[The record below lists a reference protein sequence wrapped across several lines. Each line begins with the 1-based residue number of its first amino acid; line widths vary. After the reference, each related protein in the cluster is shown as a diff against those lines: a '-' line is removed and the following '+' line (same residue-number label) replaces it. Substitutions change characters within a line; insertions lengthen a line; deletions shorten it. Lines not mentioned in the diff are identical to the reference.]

1 MKSKIPV
8 DNRKEALVQLFA
20 RRFPQKVEHLNL
32 YLKEIQLKGWSDEKL
47 PTLKKNLENISFIS
61 NTISDPPISA
71 ITDKLSELAQP
82 VIELGVIPD
91 TELIANLQGY
101 VMMLKETIEV
111 NLGTKEEPDREHQLP
126 KKHHLIIALKDK
138 KLVEEILNQVKYF
151 NYDCISC
158 NTLDEIIE
166 TSKAEH
172 AANHFGAVI
181 LDTNFCSK
189 NRLEDIMEL
198 GKIIPI
204 IFISNKQDVGTRL
217 FCAKVGGHAFL
228 TRPLEFT
235 TLVEKI
241 DHAVLPSNEGSPFR
255 ILIVEDSKT
264 QANII
269 KEYLESANMVA
280 EIMTAPIKINDM
292 LKEFQPD
299 LILMDLY
306 MPEYSGI
313 DLAKVIRQQDLF
325 VSIPIVFLSAE
336 DDVEKQ
342 LEAMILGGDD
352 FLTKPIEPKHL
363 IASVTARAKRS
374 RTLRREM
381 IQDSLTGL
389 LNHTRVLEELE
400 LEIARAKRN
409 HTKLSFAMIDIDHFK
424 SVNDSHGHPV
434 GDRVIQGLARL
445 LKQRLRKTDSIG
457 RYGGEEF
464 AVIFPDSSAEAV
476 EKKLEEIRKTFARL
490 LHQSSDPHIEFSC
503 TFSAGIAELSPG
515 NHNVDKVVQNAD
527 KALYI
532 AKEKGRN
539 RIIISGK
546 SS

>member
-1 MKSKIPV
+1 MSTSTP
-8 DNRKEALVQLFA
+8 DNQRKEAMVQLFA
-20 RRFPQKVEHLNL
+20 RRFPQKVDRFYT
-32 YLKEIQLKGWSDEKL
+32 YLLEIQHKGWTAEKIPGL
-47 PTLKKNLENISFIS
+47 TKHLENISFIS
-61 NTISDPPISA
+61 NTIADPPICT
-71 ITDKLSELAQP
+71 IVDKLSMLAKPIVDDGETPDPEL
-82 VIELGVIPD
+82 LS
-91 TELIANLQGY
+91 NLVGY

-111 NLGTKEEPDREHQLP
+111 NLGSKEEPEWENQLP
-126 KKHHLIIALKDK
+126 QKHHLIIALKDK
-138 KLVEEILNQVKYF
+138 KTVEEILVQVKYF

-158 NTLDEIIE
+158 SSLEEVLQT
-166 TSKAEH
+166 
-172 AANHFGAVI
+172 ANADQAQEHFGAII
-181 LDTNFCSK
+181 LDTQFCSQD
-189 NRLEDIMEL
+189 NIEEL
-198 GKIIPI
+198 MTLSKKIPL
-204 IFISNKQDVGTRL
+204 IFISRKTDVKTRL
-217 FCAKVGGHAFL
+217 FCAKAGGQAFL
-228 TRPLEFT
+228 TMPLEFT

-241 DHAVLPSNEGSPFR
+241 DHVVLPSNEGSPFR
-255 ILIVEDSKT
+255 ILIVEDSKA

-269 KEYLESANMVA
+269 KEYLEHAKMVT
-280 EIMTAPIKINDM
+280 ELLTNPLKVNDT

-313 DLAKVIRQQDLF
+313 DLAKVIRQQNLF

-336 DDVEKQ
+336 KDVEKQ

-352 FLTKPIEPKHL
+352 FLTKPIEPNHL
-363 IASVTARAKRS
+363 IASVIARAKRS

-409 HTKLSFAMIDIDHFK
+409 HTTLSFAMIDIDHFK

-464 AVIFPDSSAEAV
+464 AVIFPNSDADAV
-476 EKKLEEIRKTFARL
+476 YSKLQEMRKGFARL
-490 LHQSSDPHIEFSC
+490 LHQSSDPHVEFSC
-503 TFSAGIAELSPG
+503 TFSAGIAEL
-515 NHNVDKVVQNAD
+515 NDTNNTVDKIVQAAD
-527 KALYI
+527 IALYES
-532 AKEKGRN
+532 KEKGRN
-539 RIIISGK
+539 QVSNGK
-546 SS
+546 KH